1 MKLLGI
7 NGSLTPASRTHEVVR
22 LVLDQAAADPDVE
35 PELLDLRDYDI
46 VFCDG
51 RDPSA
56 YTGDTRSVIDTI
68 AAADAY
74 VVGSPSYRGS
84 YTGALK
90 NLFDLVPNEAPQ
102 GKVAGI
108 VLTAG
113 SDHHFLAIEH
123 QLRPLLSFFQLQ
135 TVPGAVYAQNAHFTD
150 GVLTD
155 PAVRDNCQRLGEEI
169 VRLWRATRAGDTG
182 PAYPAITRE
191 PGDGAGPAMK
201 RNEHS

>member
-7 NGSLTPASRTHEVVR
+7 SGSLTAGSRTNEVVR
-22 LVLDQAAADPDVE
+22 LVLDQAAAAEPEVE
-35 PELLDLRDYDI
+35 PELLDPRAYNI
-46 VFCDG
+46 AFCDG
-51 RDPSA
+51 RNPAD
-56 YTGDTRSVIDTI
+56 YTGDTRTVIDMV

-90 NLFDLVPNEAPQ
+90 NLFDLLPNDAPQ

-123 QLRPLLSFFQLQ
+123 QLRPLLSFFHMH
-135 TVPGAVYAQNAHFTD
+135 TVPGCGLRPECALQ
-150 GVLTD
+150 G
-155 PAVRDNCQRLGEEI
+155 RSLGRRGGPRQLPPPRRGYRPP
-169 VRLWRATRAGDTG
+169 VASDAGRGKWT
-182 PAYPAITRE
+182 
-191 PGDGAGPAMK
+191 
-201 RNEHS
+201 

>member
-7 NGSLTPASRTHEVVR
+7 NGSLTPVSRTGEVVR
-22 LVLDQAAADPDVE
+22 LVLDQAAAADPEVE
-35 PELLDLRDYDI
+35 PELLDLRTYDI
-46 VFCDG
+46 AFCDG
-51 RDPSA
+51 RAPSA
-56 YTGDTRSVIDTI
+56 YTGDTRTVIDKI

-90 NLFDLVPNEAPQ
+90 NLFDLVPNEAPH
-102 GKVAGI
+102 GKVAGM

-123 QLRPLLSFFQLQ
+123 QLRPLLSFFQMQ

-150 GVLTD
+150 GVLTE
-155 PAVRDNCQRLGEEI
+155 PTVRESCRRLGTEI
-169 VRLWRATRAGDTG
+169 VRLWRATRAGDSG
-182 PAYPAITRE
+182 PAYPIITRK
-191 PGDGAGPAMK
+191 PGDGVRPVTT
-201 RNEHS
+201 RD